1 MNNIIALL
9 LCFMILLSSCTIK
22 ENQLVIIND
31 PGSNIN
37 KPSAKLKDWQTDTIS
52 QKALIEKY
60 REVIAKINKDV
71 APIAISPDYT
81 KVICYKRVEDK
92 NADAINSMVIAG
104 NMAQKME
111 LFVYNT
117 TNGTIKSLGEFMS
130 IKSFQFDQDGKQWAF
145 IDGENNVYIYNLE
158 NERLQKV
165 IEKHNYRD
173 FSTICWSRDSKR
185 LMFDNRMIFDIASKE
200 FVSIAADSYTPFIR
214 MKFSNNTFITEMKN
228 NKYENIIALYN
239 FDNKT
244 YTQIADG
251 YYKDSD
257 NTNLIYTVDLMQGL
271 KVVNLKTFESK
282 TIEDGPV
289 YCANILKSTG
299 EIVYTTLN
307 TNFDDERYLLV
318 KINPETMEKQ
328 TFPLCTPTFFLS
340 PAEDKLYFIPNYSEN
355 TVTVDLETLKVNKVM
370 NKTDDEDLNEIKSVI
385 LKMFLLDYNFEG
397 NFEEYE
403 IEAKKIYTNTDYPIP
418 QEALN
423 NKLADF
429 KRFNT
434 PLPSFQ
440 KEEYIPS
447 DLKLYSIN
455 IRNNRASINIGRFF
469 INSIELIKID
479 NNWYITGFSTHPES
493 KEVAQIRNIVQK
505 HINDIMS
512 GNKKEALKYW
522 DENDDSEYTENNR
535 NIVENL
541 INNRD
546 KLVME
551 VGETE
556 LWAMSVPHRAE
567 SPASATEARTKIIIR
582 DGKSTIKYKV
592 VLSKIN
598 KEEFI
603 IKTWDTDPLS
613 VSQLY

>member
-1 MNNIIALL
+1 MKNIIALL
-9 LCFMILLSSCTIK
+9 LCSMILLSSCTIK

-31 PGSNIN
+31 PGSNQN
-37 KPSAKLKDWQTDTIS
+37 KPSAKLKDWQIDTIS

-92 NADAINSMVIAG
+92 NADDINSMVIAG
-104 NMAQKME
+104 NMMQKME

-117 TNGTIKSLGEFMS
+117 TNGTIRSLGEFMS

-145 IDGENNVYIYNLE
+145 IDGDNNVYIYNLE
-158 NERLQKV
+158 NERLNKV

-173 FSTICWSRDSKR
+173 FNTICWSRDSKR

-271 KVVNLKTFESK
+271 KVVNLKTLESK
-282 TIEDGPV
+282 TIEEGPV

-307 TNFDDERYLLV
+307 ISFEDERYLLV
-318 KINPETMEKQ
+318 IINPETMEKQ
-328 TFPLCTPTFFLS
+328 TFPLCTPTFYPS

-355 TVTVDLETLKVNKVM
+355 SIMVDLETLKVDKVI

-397 NFEEYE
+397 SFEEYE
-403 IEAKKIYTNTDYPIP
+403 IQAKKIYTNTYYPIP

-423 NKLADF
+423 NKLTDF

-455 IRNNRASINIGRFF
+455 IRNNRASVNIGRFF

-493 KEVAQIRNIVQK
+493 KEVSQIRNIAQK

-512 GNKKEALKYW
+512 GNKEEALKYW
-522 DENDDSEYTENNR
+522 DGNDDSEYIENNR

-546 KLVME
+546 KLIME

-567 SPASATEARTKIIIR
+567 SPASATEARTKIIIK
-582 DGKSTIKYKV
+582 DGKNTIKYKI

-598 KEEFI
+598 KDEFI